1 MINKISKGIYIWNG
15 LERCKEFLEEIPV
28 FRDVDSSFKNDHS
41 LASVNYCFLSL
52 LKTFKNIS
60 QEKLVFTLSKNS
72 KKSKSKN
79 RKIFEICK
87 ILSAL
92 GICTLETRKKKTFL
106 IWKGKEEFLKEI
118 ETIIKSE
125 KIDYKSLK
133 NNSKFQKHQSTLI
146 NNLTKLF
153 AKTDIFKT
161 NEEIFLTKRRTSS
174 FDASIVEKYLV
185 KDNNLI
191 LPKVNLPLL
200 EEE

>member
-1 MINKISKGIYIWNG
+1 M
-15 LERCKEFLEEIPV
+15 
-28 FRDVDSSFKNDHS
+28 
-41 LASVNYCFLSL
+41 
-52 LKTFKNIS
+52 
-60 QEKLVFTLSKNS
+60 SKNS
-72 KKSKSKN
+72 NKTKSKN

-92 GICTLETRKKKTFL
+92 GICILENKNKKVFL
-106 IWKGKEEFLKEI
+106 IWKEKGNFLNEI
-118 ETIIKSE
+118 ERIVKSE

-174 FDASIVEKYLV
+174 FDASIVEKYLD